1 MKKIGIKLAD
11 GSFYPIMD
19 EGVAA
24 KTELN
29 VTTVKDNQTTVK
41 VGLYSSESS
50 SMQDA
55 IHLDT
60 LKISNLKKQLNGAPT
75 IKLSLQLD
83 DKGQLSA
90 ELVDSDTGKEAKTS
104 ITLVSNSDMLDNDKN
119 PDTGK
124 GLLGAA
130 EEINASDGIAL
141 SEKNLPLPDDEPFV
155 EEEPSPEVLSD
166 EAMPEE
172 TQLGA
177 LEDGDSLDEEN
188 LPEVD
193 ESAAQDSELQDFD
206 LPEET
211 QVDALED
218 GDSLDEENLPEV
230 DENPAQD
237 SELQDFDL
245 PEETQLGALEDDGSL
260 DEENLLEVD
269 ESPAQD
275 SELQDFDLPEETQ
288 VGALEDDSSLDEENL
303 PEVDESPAQD
313 SELQDFDL
321 PEETQVDAL
330 ENDGSLDEENL
341 PEVDENPAQDSELQ
355 DFDLPEETQL
365 GALEDGDSLNE
376 ENLPEVGESTAQDSE
391 LQDFDLPEETQVSAL
406 EDDGSLDEENLP
418 EVDESPAQDSELQDF
433 DLPEETQLDALENDN
448 SLNEENLPEIDES
461 PAQDSGVQDFDLPDF
476 DENIFSETTDAK
488 DSALP
493 QSEIQEAFGA
503 SEDKLDFSDMDF
515 EMPDFDESTNS
526 GTNFDDLPDFDSP
539 NYALDDPF
547 SDNDDFA
554 NENKKTQKWPM
565 IICLVCAFI
574 CVLAVLSLLFIIPSK
589 FNVFSSRD
597 RKIQIE
603 SAQEVTQLPPPAEPK
618 VEEIQVPIAPAAKED
633 EVVVIP
639 QAELV
644 VPDLPYGE
652 KTEHKPKEI
661 LYKIKWGDTLWD
673 LSATYYKNPWLYPK
687 IAKYNNIKNP
697 NYIVAGTY
705 IKIPEE

>member
-55 IHLDT
+55 THLDT
-60 LKISNLKKQLNGAPT
+60 LKISNLKKQLNGSPT

-104 ITLVSNSDMLDNDKN
+104 IALVSDSDMLDNDKN

-155 EEEPSPEVLSD
+155 EEESSSEVLSD
-166 EAMPEE
+166 EAMTEE
-172 TQLGA
+172 TQVGM
-177 LEDGDSLDEEN
+177 LENEGSQDEEN

-211 QVDALED
+211 QVSALED
-218 GDSLDEENLPEV
+218 GDSLDEENLPEVDESVAQDSELQDFDLPEETQVDALENEGSLDEDNLPEV

-245 PEETQLGALEDDGSL
+245 PEETQ
-260 DEENLLEVD
+260 
-269 ESPAQD
+269 
-275 SELQDFDLPEETQ
+275 
-288 VGALEDDSSLDEENL
+288 VGALEDGDSLDEENL

-391 LQDFDLPEETQVSAL
+391 L
-406 EDDGSLDEENLP
+406 
-418 EVDESPAQDSELQDF
+418 
-433 DLPEETQLDALENDN
+433 
-448 SLNEENLPEIDES
+448 
-461 PAQDSGVQDFDLPDF
+461 QDFDLPDF